1 MIKTSIVLNSL
12 FSANNMYV
20 PLARGVMSKS
30 KKYNDWISKNLPLV
44 DLSSPSRYPVK
55 VEILLMVNYNWTK
68 KNDPDNYIKP
78 VMDLLV
84 RAGVF
89 PDDTNKYISGVEV
102 RTLYLIGEPVM
113 RISYE
118 LV

>member
-1 MIKTSIVLNSL
+1 MIKTSCMLYSL

-30 KKYNDWISKNLPLV
+30 KKYNKWIEANLPLV
-44 DLSSPSRYPVK
+44 DLSSPTRYPVK
-55 VEILLMVNYNWTK
+55 VEILLMVNHVWSR

-84 RAGVF
+84 RANVF

-102 RTLYLIGEPVM
+102 RTLYLFGDPCV
-113 RISYE
+113 RISY
-118 LV
+118 LL